1 MICKQCGREVPD
13 QVNFCRYCGV
23 QLVPIVAPIPEPTP
37 EPVPEPI
44 PVPNAKKSRRWL
56 IPVIAGGAALC
67 VAMILLLSWL
77 LPGKAPEE
85 PVAEEPPVSDVP
97 QDEPV
102 TEPEEEIPPVYEVSI
117 EGKDEVTAGK
127 SVTLSA
133 VVTPDAVI
141 ERIVWTSSNETIAT
155 IKDGVVSG
163 VSEGDVTIRVLLLTE
178 DNQVLEAELP
188 FTVLPVPVTYN
199 AVMEPEEMNLRA
211 GSADDFKITVTSEP
225 EQEEIEYAVTWE
237 SADPKIAAVTDGRVQ
252 AVGEGDVTIT
262 ARVSLPGG
270 KLIVLQ
276 GNVTVT
282 AAAAAT
288 PPAVSGSTSTQKPST
303 PQKPTTTPQ
312 QPAKPQTPAP
322 QQPTTPQTPAP
333 QQPAAPNLTLKDEA
347 LVATEDYLIS
357 NSNSAYISISSL
369 EALNETELIYA
380 RNEIYARHG
389 RRFDTGW
396 IQEYFNGKSWYEG
409 TVAPAQFDPAVFNE
423 YELEN
428 LLRIQYVERNR

>member
-23 QLVPIVAPIPEPTP
+23 QLVPVVAPIPAPAP
-37 EPVPEPI
+37 EPAPEPI

-56 IPVIAGGAALC
+56 LPAIAGGAALC
-67 VAMILLLSWL
+67 VALILLLSWL

-85 PVAEEPPVSDVP
+85 PPVEEPPVSDVP

-102 TEPEEEIPPVYEVSI
+102 SEPEDELPTVYEVSI

-133 VVTPDAVI
+133 AVTPEAVI
-141 ERIVWTSSNETIAT
+141 ERTVWTSSDETVAAM
-155 IKDGVVSG
+155 DNGVVTG
-163 VSEGDVTIRVLLLTE
+163 ISEGDVTVRVLLLTE

-188 FTVLPVPVTYN
+188 FTVLPIPVTYN
-199 AVMEPEEMNLRA
+199 AVMEPEEMSLRA
-211 GSADDFKITVTSEP
+211 GSADEFKITVSSEP
-225 EQEEIEYAVTWE
+225 EQEEIEYTVTWE

-252 AVGEGDVTIT
+252 AVGEGEVTVT

-276 GNVTVT
+276 GRVTVT

-288 PPAVSGSTSTQKPST
+288 TPSVSTGSGTTQKPSST
-303 PQKPTTTPQ
+303 PQQTQPSTPQ
-312 QPAKPQTPAP
+312 QPATP
-322 QQPTTPQTPAP
+322 QQPSTPQPAGP
-333 QQPAAPNLTLKDEA
+333 DLSLKDEA

-369 EALNETELIYA
+369 EALSDTELIYA

-409 TVAPAQFDPAVFNE
+409 TIAPAQFDPAVFNE

>member
-13 QVNFCRYCGV
+13 QVNFCRYCGT
-23 QLVPIVAPIPEPTP
+23 QLVPVVVIPTP
-37 EPVPEPI
+37 EPAPAPVPEPI
-44 PVPNAKKSRRWL
+44 PVPNLKKNRRWL

-67 VAMILLLSWL
+67 VAVILLLSWL
-77 LPGKAPEE
+77 LPGKAQEE
-85 PVAEEPPVSDVP
+85 PPVEEPPVSDIP

-102 TEPEEEIPPVYEVSI
+102 TEPEPEDVPAVFEVAI

-133 VVTPDAVI
+133 AVTPETVI
-141 ERIVWTSSNETIAT
+141 ERTVWTSSNEAVAT
-155 IKDGVVSG
+155 VKDGVVNG
-163 VSEGDVTIRVLLLTE
+163 ISEGDVTIRVLLLTE

-188 FTVLPVPVTYN
+188 FTVLPIPVTYN
-199 AVMEPEEMNLRA
+199 AVMEPEEMSLRA

-225 EQEEIEYAVTWE
+225 EQEEIEYTVTWE
-237 SADPKIAAVTDGRVQ
+237 SADPRIAAVTDGRVQ
-252 AVGEGDVTIT
+252 AVGEGEVTVT

-288 PPAVSGSTSTQKPST
+288 TPTVSGSTSTQKPTTT
-303 PQKPTTTPQ
+303 PQQSTQNPTTPQ
-312 QPAKPQTPAP
+312 QPATP

-333 QQPAAPNLTLKDEA
+333 QPAAPNLTLSDEA

-357 NSNSAYISISSL
+357 NSASAYISIASL
-369 EALNETELIYA
+369 EALNDTELIYA

-409 TVAPAQFDPAVFNE
+409 TIAPAQFDPAVFNE

>member
-1 MICKQCGREVPD
+1 MLCKQCGREVPD
-13 QVNFCRYCGV
+13 QVKFCRYCGT
-23 QLVPIVAPIPEPTP
+23 QLAPIVADPDPIPEPV
-37 EPVPEPI
+37 PVP
-44 PVPNAKKSRRWL
+44 PVKKSRRWL

-67 VAMILLLSWL
+67 VVIILLLSWL
-77 LPGKAPEE
+77 LPGKE
-85 PVAEEPPVSDVP
+85 PVGEEPPVSDVT

-102 TEPEEEIPPVYEVSI
+102 IEPEPEEELPPVYEASI

-133 VVTPDAVI
+133 VVTPEAVI
-141 ERIVWTSSNETIAT
+141 ERTVWTSSDEAVAT
-155 IKDGVVSG
+155 MADGVVTG
-163 VSEGDVTIRVLLLTE
+163 VSEGEVTIRVLLLTE

-199 AVMEPEEMNLRA
+199 AVMAPEEMTLRA
-211 GSADDFKITVTSEP
+211 GSADDFEITVSSEP
-225 EQEEIEYAVTWE
+225 EQEEIEYTVTWE

-252 AVGEGDVTIT
+252 AVGEGEVTVT

-288 PPAVSGSTSTQKPST
+288 PPAVSGSTSQKPSAT
-303 PQKPTTTPQ
+303 PQQPAKPQQPSAPQ

-322 QQPTTPQTPAP
+322 Q
-333 QQPAAPNLTLKDEA
+333 PAAPNLSLPDEA

-396 IQEYFNGKSWYEG
+396 IQEYFDGKSWYEG